1 MLFGKK
7 KKEEEKKEE
16 HKEEQDPEKLEE
28 KDIKDRLQNGWIKAN
43 FIFEVIGKPA
53 DYVEESLKNL
63 LDVLEKEKNAK
74 VISREQHPSQ
84 VYEETLFSTFAE
96 ATILVENLRRF
107 MNIVY
112 DYMPSSIEITDPQ
125 ELKIKYLDINVV
137 MNELANSLHRHDI
150 ELKKLQFE
158 RNFLRNKLE
167 ELDEKLREEK
177 EKEEK
182 SSN

>member
-16 HKEEQDPEKLEE
+16 KTENQSIPDEKLKE
-28 KDIKDRLQNGWIKAN
+28 KEIKEKLQNGWIQAN

-74 VISREQHPSQ
+74 VIRRDQHKSE

-96 ATILVENLRRF
+96 VTILVENLRRF
-107 MNIVY
+107 MNIIY
-112 DYMPSSIEITDPQ
+112 DYMPSSIEIVEPQ
-125 ELKIKYLDINVV
+125 EIKIKYLDLNVV

-150 ELKKLQFE
+150 ELKKLQF
-158 RNFLRNKLE
+158 
-167 ELDEKLREEK
+167 
-177 EKEEK
+177 
-182 SSN
+182 